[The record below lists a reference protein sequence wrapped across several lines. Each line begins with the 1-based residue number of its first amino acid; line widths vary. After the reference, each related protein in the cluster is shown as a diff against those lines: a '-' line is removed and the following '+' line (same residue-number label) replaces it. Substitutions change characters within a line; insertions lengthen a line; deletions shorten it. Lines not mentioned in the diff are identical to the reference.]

1 MATRWA
7 NCLVRVRYCGYDV
20 SLLRS
25 CEIELCSSSY
35 HLLSVRFLN
44 SAIMTCYYI
53 LQLFPVSACP
63 ISLHMYFVIRV
74 CRFVCSSLMLR
85 IFGMLSLKIG
95 YRILNCIMALRS
107 FLLAFIFRL
116 GSLNFFSKSFLLQL
130 LFCLLIPIWN
140 LFVSVIVLGFFCSS
154 EWYNRLCENWAGVR

>member
-1 MATRWA
+1 M
-7 NCLVRVRYCGYDV
+7 

-35 HLLSVRFLN
+35 HVLSVRFLN

-85 IFGMLSLKIG
+85 IFWYAVIDNRLSTSKLH
-95 YRILNCIMALRS
+95 YDFTVLY
-107 FLLAFIFRL
+107 FWLLFFRL
-116 GSLNFFSKSFLLQL
+116 GSLNSFQSHFCCSYYFVYSFLFGICLCRL
-130 LFCLLIPIWN
+130 LLCSVFVRWNGTTDFAKTGQVSDDTINLIN
-140 LFVSVIVLGFFCSS
+140 C
-154 EWYNRLCENWAGVR
+154 